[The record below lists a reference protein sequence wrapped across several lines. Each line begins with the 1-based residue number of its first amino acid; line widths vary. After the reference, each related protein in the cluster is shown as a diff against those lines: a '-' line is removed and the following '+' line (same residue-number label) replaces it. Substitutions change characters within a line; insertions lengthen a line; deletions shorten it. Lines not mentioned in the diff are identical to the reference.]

1 MEERLDKNSN
11 YVNNSELLKEVILF
25 KLNGVASEELGKM
38 LLDIANH
45 YTTKGNFS
53 GYTWKKD
60 MVGDAVLTCLK
71 YLRSF
76 NPDKS
81 DNAFAYVTQIC
92 KNSFKAYIKVQK
104 KHMEIR
110 DVCHTRYTEIVESGD
125 YHFNQNSI
133 DYRIMADPAKKRKVT
148 IKTKE

>member
-1 MEERLDKNSN
+1 LPKTDGCYIDNK
-11 YVNNSELLKEVILF
+11 ELLAEVIMF
-25 KLNGVASEELGKM
+25 KIKGVASEELGRM
-38 LLDIANH
+38 LLSIANH
-45 YTTKGNFS
+45 YCTKGNFS

-76 NPDKS
+76 DPAKS
-81 DNAFAYVTQIC
+81 SNAFAYTTQIC
-92 KNSFKAYIKVQK
+92 KNAFKSYIKSQK

-110 DVCHTRYTEIVESGD
+110 DICYTRYTEIVESGD

-133 DYRIMADPAKKRKVT
+133 DYRIMADPAKKRKT
-148 IKTKE
+148 TTKTVQL